1 MLVRRDDGVLTG
13 KLFPGKTEPSSRH
26 QLGMT
31 VDKAQ
36 KTAPGCG
43 NGPPLDVRSW
53 RRCRLLEAG
62 FPATLAT
69 LVAADPRFDLHA
81 LLQLVDRGCPP
92 DLAVRIAGPL
102 PADHRS

>member
-1 MLVRRDDGVLTG
+1 
-13 KLFPGKTEPSSRH
+13 
-26 QLGMT
+26 MT